1 MQMMH
6 RTFVAL
12 NAFGSKEDK
21 RYSCYKIA
29 NQFLNY
35 QYVNLLYYYWIH
47 IVTICGVNPVP
58 ANNFLTHKL
67 KGLVPNNIF
76 MLQME

>member
-6 RTFVAL
+6 RTFVAP

-35 QYVNLLYYYWIH
+35 QYVNLL
-47 IVTICGVNPVP
+47 
-58 ANNFLTHKL
+58 
-67 KGLVPNNIF
+67 
-76 MLQME
+76 